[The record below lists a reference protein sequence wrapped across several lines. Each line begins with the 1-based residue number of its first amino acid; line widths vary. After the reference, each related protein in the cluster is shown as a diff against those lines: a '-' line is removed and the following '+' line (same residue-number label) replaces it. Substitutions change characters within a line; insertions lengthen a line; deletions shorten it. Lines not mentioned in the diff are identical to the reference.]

1 MVAEKDANAA
11 KEILQ
16 QFEAARTQVGELVT
30 AAEKNNQHFDQ
41 LIAAD
46 NAAGHAIINQAIMAL
61 VAQTGS
67 IERAA
72 GIIGI
77 DNLNP
82 DTADHE
88 F

>member
-1 MVAEKDANAA
+1 
-11 KEILQ
+11 
-16 QFEAARTQVGELVT
+16 
-30 AAEKNNQHFDQ
+30 FDQ

-46 NAAGHAIINQAIMAL
+46 NKEGNALVNKAIMSL
-61 VAQTGS
+61 VAQTAS

-72 GIIGI
+72 NVIGI

>member
-1 MVAEKDANAA
+1 
-11 KEILQ
+11 
-16 QFEAARTQVGELVT
+16 
-30 AAEKNNQHFDQ
+30 
-41 LIAAD
+41 
-46 NAAGHAIINQAIMAL
+46 MAL